1 LFLFEANRIGKPLLN
16 ITKEK
21 QVYKKSLRDEERD
34 KNEKFTIMILPI
46 KEYEGINSIWPDG

>member
-1 LFLFEANRIGKPLLN
+1 LFLFEANRKGKPLLN

-34 KNEKFTIMILPI
+34 MILPI
-46 KEYEGINSIWPDG
+46 KEYERSNSVWPDG